1 MLRHS
6 LGQPSRSDFV
16 QFQFVR
22 KSRNTRV
29 FVKTSTLVS
38 NLLRKVLGNEV
49 PIALSE
55 NSTIKDSV
63 HFNF

>member
-22 KSRNTRV
+22 IRKIYRMS
-29 FVKTSTLVS
+29 KGHIS
-38 NLLRKVLGNEV
+38 LLTQEQLEEMK
-49 PIALSE
+49 
-55 NSTIKDSV
+55 
-63 HFNF
+63 